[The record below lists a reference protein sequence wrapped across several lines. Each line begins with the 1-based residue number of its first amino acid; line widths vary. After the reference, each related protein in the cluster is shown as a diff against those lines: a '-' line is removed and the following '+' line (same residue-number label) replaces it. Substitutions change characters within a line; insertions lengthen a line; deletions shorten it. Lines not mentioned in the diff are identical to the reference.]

1 MDPVFISDFSDVFA
15 SFNQLMRIPE
25 TQLKKIHVVQVG
37 VVCCYGDVYVIS
49 MATES
54 DVGVFPGHSARTAAD
69 LHPPRDR
76 VRIQILCPYSIPCL
90 GSIPLVQDV
99 CV

>member
-25 TQLKKIHVVQVG
+25 AQLKGIHEVQVG
-37 VVCCYGDVYVIS
+37 VVCCHGDVYVIS

-54 DVGVFPGHSARTAAD
+54 DVGVFPSHFTRAAAD
-69 LHPPRDR
+69 LHPLRDR
-76 VRIQILCPYSIPCL
+76 VRIQILCPYSIPRL
-90 GSIPLVQDV
+90 GSVPLVQDV